1 MFLHTYVPCWG
12 ALRMQIDMSTRDSY
26 GVEIKSNGNGA
37 LDLHDDAPVITYL
50 RTNEVFIGLTY

>member
-1 MFLHTYVPCWG
+1 
-12 ALRMQIDMSTRDSY
+12 MSTRDSY